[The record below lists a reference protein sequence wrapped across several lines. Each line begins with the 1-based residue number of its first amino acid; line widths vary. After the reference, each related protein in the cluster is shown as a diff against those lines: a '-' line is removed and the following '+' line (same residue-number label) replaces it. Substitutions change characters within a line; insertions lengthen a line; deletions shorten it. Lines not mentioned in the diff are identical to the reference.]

1 MRYEHVCSVQKHDP
15 KEETQECVIGTPP
28 RRNDGTNKPNIEAAI
43 MTQAAPEQRVQ

>member
-28 RRNDGTNKPNIEAAI
+28 SKPNIEAAI